1 MWFRW
6 TKKVIVMQLVCK
18 IICHATNFLHAKY
31 FTIFI
36 LSSMNNIYKI
46 GLNDGAMDIQAVW
59 KEITN
64 VYRVTLNRLDNLLYS
79 KNFCYAWY
87 VFILVHF
94 SFLQHNNEWWRQFCQ
109 VSLSLSLSLSL
120 FDTSFLR
127 YQLIFFLTS
136 LIVSFER

>member
-1 MWFRW
+1 MLPFPSC
-6 TKKVIVMQLVCK
+6 KVF
-18 IICHATNFLHAKY
+18 HDFYFLCV
-31 FTIFI
+31 
-36 LSSMNNIYKI
+36 NNIYKI

-64 VYRVTLNRLDNLLYS
+64 VYKVTLNRLDNLLYS

-120 FDTSFLR
+120 SIWHFISSVSANLFLDIFDC
-127 YQLIFFLTS
+127 IFWTITLMSTKTIQY
-136 LIVSFER
+136 IVV

>member
-1 MWFRW
+1 MLP
-6 TKKVIVMQLVCK
+6 IL
-18 IICHATNFLHAKY
+18 LAKY

-87 VFILVHF
+87 VLYWYTFHF
-94 SFLQHNNEWWRQFCQ
+94 CNTTMNDDDSFARSLSS
-109 VSLSLSLSLSL
+109 SLSLSLSIWHFVSSVSANL
-120 FDTSFLR
+120 FLD
-127 YQLIFFLTS
+127 IFDCIFWTITLMSTKTIQY
-136 LIVSFER
+136 IVV

>member
-1 MWFRW
+1 MLLFSSC
-6 TKKVIVMQLVCK
+6 KVF
-18 IICHATNFLHAKY
+18 HDFYFLCV
-31 FTIFI
+31 
-36 LSSMNNIYKI
+36 NNIYKI

-64 VYRVTLNRLDNLLYS
+64 VYKVTLNRLDNLLYS

-120 FDTSFLR
+120 SIWHFISSVSANLFLDIFDC
-127 YQLIFFLTS
+127 IFWTITLMSTKTIQY
-136 LIVSFER
+136 IVV